1 MTTDTLQPAGN
12 RLGMD
17 FWKYFTGQLISTL
30 GTSFSMFALP
40 LLIYKLTG
48 SALNLGI
55 SMAVGMLPYLLFG
68 LVIGAWVD
76 RLDRKR
82 IMVLTNIALALVMA
96 SIPTLGLLGHLSVAY
111 IYAMEFI
118 GSTLGIFFN
127 SAEFAAIPSLVGKD
141 DLVTANGRLQAS
153 YSASNIVGPILA
165 GLLAAVTSIQ
175 GIIYVDAFSFLL
187 AAGSLMLVRGS
198 FNQAEKRERKSVRQ
212 DVVEGLRYVIHHP
225 VLRNISI
232 MMALVNFVGAT
243 VGAQLVFFA
252 KVQLHA
258 GNSQIA
264 LLFAAEGAGVVVL
277 SLLAGRLRKRWS
289 FSRVALGAL
298 SLQGVVIICI
308 AFTQLVIVALPLFA
322 LSSGLGILFN
332 INTMSLRQAIVPNHL
347 LGRIISVA
355 GVLAWSAIPLGAILG
370 GLAISQTQNVSLI
383 FAVIGILTVLI
394 PVAFSFTALGHADSY
409 IPGGRDATIE
419 HREGEALAR
428 STSEVSEDPSNLA
441 AS

>member
-1 MTTDTLQPAGN
+1 MTTDARQPAGN
-12 RLGMD
+12 RLGLD

-118 GSTLGIFFN
+118 SSTLGIFFN

-187 AAGSLMLVRGS
+187 AAGSLLLVQGS

-212 DVVEGLRYVIHHP
+212 DVAEGLRYVIHHP

-258 GNSQIA
+258 GNSQIG
-264 LLFAAEGAGVVVL
+264 LLFAAEGVGVVVL

-308 AFTQLVIVALPLFA
+308 AFTRLVIVALPLFA

-370 GLAISQTQNVSLI
+370 GLAINQTQNVSLI
-383 FAVIGILTVLI
+383 FAAIGILTVLI
-394 PVAFSFTALGHADSY
+394 PVAFSFTALGHADRF
-409 IPGGRDATIE
+409 IPRGPDAAT
-419 HREGEALAR
+419 EGSETEAFTQ
-428 STSEVSEDPSNLA
+428 STPEASEDPSNLA

>member
-258 GNSQIA
+258 GNSQIG

-370 GLAISQTQNVSLI
+370 GLAINQTQNVSLI

-394 PVAFSFTALGHADSY
+394 PVAFSFTALGHADRY
-409 IPGGRDATIE
+409 IPRGPDATTE
-419 HREGEALAR
+419 RREAEAFTR
-428 STSEVSEDPSNLA
+428 STSEASEDPSNLA

>member
-1 MTTDTLQPAGN
+1 MTTDTRQPAGN

-118 GSTLGIFFN
+118 SSTLGIFFN

-187 AAGSLMLVRGS
+187 AAGSLVLVQGS

-212 DVVEGLRYVIHHP
+212 DVAEGLRYVIHHP

-258 GNSQIA
+258 GNSQIG
-264 LLFAAEGAGVVVL
+264 LLFAAEGVGVVVL

-308 AFTQLVIVALPLFA
+308 AFTRLVIVALPLFA

-370 GLAISQTQNVSLI
+370 GLAINQTQNVSLI
-383 FAVIGILTVLI
+383 FAAIGILTVLI
-394 PVAFSFTALGHADSY
+394 PVAFSFTALGHADRF
-409 IPGGRDATIE
+409 IPREPGAAT
-419 HREGEALAR
+419 EGSEAEALTE
-428 STSEVSEDPSNLA
+428 STLSAPQDPSNLA

>member
-1 MTTDTLQPAGN
+1 VTTTGAEHA
-12 RLGMD
+12 RSSLGLD

-30 GTSFSMFALP
+30 GTAFSMFALP
-40 LLIYKLTG
+40 LLIYHLTG

-55 SMAVGMLPYLLFG
+55 SLAVAMLPYLLFG

-82 IMVLTNIALALVMA
+82 IMVLTNVALAVVMA
-96 SIPTLGLLGHLSVAY
+96 SIPTLGLLGHLSVVY
-111 IYAMEFI
+111 IYAVEFVA
-118 GSTLGIFFN
+118 STLGIFFN

-153 YSASNIVGPILA
+153 YSACNIVGPILA

-175 GIIYVDAFSFLL
+175 GIIYVDALSFLV
-187 AAGSLMLVRGS
+187 AAGSLLLVRGS
-198 FNQAEKRERKSVRQ
+198 FNQAERQERKSVRQ
-212 DVVEGLRYVIHHP
+212 DVIEGLRYVISHP
-225 VLRNISI
+225 VLRNISM

-252 KVQLHA
+252 KVRLNA
-258 GNSQIA
+258 SNSQIG

-277 SLLAGRLRKRWS
+277 SLLAGRLRRRWS

-298 SLQGVVIICI
+298 ALQGVVIIGI
-308 AFTQLVIVALPLFA
+308 SFSRMVIFALPLVA

-347 LGRIISVA
+347 LGRVISVA

-370 GLAISQTQNVSLI
+370 GVIINQTQNVAMVYAI
-383 FAVIGILTVLI
+383 IGVLTVLI
-394 PVAFSFTALGHADSY
+394 PLGFSFTALGHADRF
-409 IPGGRDATIE
+409 IPDEPHDSGAGRQKPE
-419 HREGEALAR
+419 
-428 STSEVSEDPSNLA
+428 SETKLEEELA
-441 AS
+441 AG